1 LLNTF
6 NEYFS
11 SHFGV
16 ILYCFAGVISG
27 AIPNVLKSEPI
38 PPVVAP
44 PSGGSKASTTIKAAV
59 LKVVGSNVL
68 EVVSNKDKDVLLL
81 VYAPWCE
88 HCKKIVPTY
97 DILVRAV
104 QGGGRLDGYLIR
116 CCNNYICIN

>member
-1 LLNTF
+1 MNNNF
-6 NEYFS
+6 FH
-11 SHFGV
+11 SHN
-16 ILYCFAGVISG
+16 IKLCDIKSYSFAGVISG
-27 AIPNVLKSEPI
+27 AIPNVLKSEPV

-88 HCKKIVPTY
+88 HCKKLVPTY

-104 QGGGRLDGYLIR
+104 QGKRLEVDLV
-116 CCNNYICIN
+116 